1 MNTQVAMPEFL
12 SRDDI
17 DPRSWS
23 VQQGAPLRGDAW
35 TEMRTATMRVPFG
48 DDEMSRVIR
57 AHELT
62 HAKISPIDKA
72 TMESYIEEHRLTR
85 DSVISA
91 EEFRVNMTIKHLG
104 FDIDALRDGSEFKA
118 GQICGHN
125 NNWNGMV
132 RFVASTAGSKACNDF
147 VRGISKTNP
156 ALGAR
161 AKEVQKEL
169 LKYHKKLL
177 KYHGINAKESFRYIS
192 DTTPV
197 GRHQVPAGFDTYT
210 RAIAEMLDTLL
221 IPEGGGGP
229 NGEPDSS
236 PEEGNT
242 PSPADVFGGRAGK
255 FADLIEDVRPKPRH
269 VDGKLGRKRVA
280 VNVGKNPRRINRMLV
295 DPERRIF
302 DRRAKGRGG
311 VVLIDQSGSMSLS
324 DSDIWNIISHAPGC
338 LIIGYSHRA
347 DSTTIP
353 NVWVIADRGK
363 VVEQVPEGNG
373 GNGVDG
379 PAIRFAQARRRY
391 NEPFIWVC
399 DGIVTDGKGDNEYPN
414 LTDECAKLVA
424 KHNIH
429 MVDDVNEAIEAFKSI
444 ALGRR
449 LETTFTGPIRSAA
462 KRLGFV

>member
-1 MNTQVAMPEFL
+1 MNNQVAMPEFL

-17 DPRSWS
+17 DNRTWS
-23 VQQGAPLRGDAW
+23 VQQGAPMRGDAW

-72 TMESYIEEHRLTR
+72 SMDSYSESQGLTHE
-85 DSVISA
+85 SIVSA

-104 FDIDALRDGSEFKA
+104 FNIDALCDGSEFTSGK
-118 GQICGHN
+118 ICGHN
-125 NNWNGMV
+125 KNWNGMV
-132 RFVASTAGSKACNDF
+132 RFIASTAGSKACNDF
-147 VRGISKTNP
+147 IRGLGKTNP
-156 ALGAR
+156 LFAAK
-161 AKEVQKEL
+161 AKEIQKEL
-169 LKYHKKLL
+169 LKYHKGLVRAHGKTPKQAFDYICDTTATSRGVPLGFETYTSRIASILDKLL
-177 KYHGINAKESFRYIS
+177 IREESYGEDGKPAEETDPGDIPNPK
-192 DTTPV
+192 DTFAGRV
-197 GRHQVPAGFDTYT
+197 GA
-210 RAIAEMLDTLL
+210 
-221 IPEGGGGP
+221 
-229 NGEPDSS
+229 
-236 PEEGNT
+236 
-242 PSPADVFGGRAGK
+242 
-255 FADLIEDVRPKPRH
+255 FATLIEDVLPKPRH

-280 VNVGKNPRRINRMLV
+280 VNIGKNPRRINRMLV

-324 DSDIWNIISHAPGC
+324 DSDIWEIISHAPGC
-338 LIIGYSHRA
+338 VIIGYSHRA
-347 DSTTIP
+347 GSKKTP

-363 VVEQVPEGNG
+363 VVESIPSGNG

-379 PAIRFAQARRRY
+379 PAIRFALARRRH

-399 DGIVTDGKGDNEYPN
+399 DGIVTDGEGDNEYPN

-429 MVDDVNEAIEAFKSI
+429 MVDDVDEAVEAFKSL
-444 ALGRR
+444 ASGKR
-449 LETTFTGPIRSAA
+449 LEATYIGPIHYAA
-462 KRLGFV
+462 KRLGFE